1 MCRRNMQKGQYLEAI
16 LRSPKTVFT
25 IKDVALLWGESN
37 TQAIRTRL
45 SYYVRRGKLYR
56 VRAGIYVKDKRYNKL
71 ELATRIF
78 TPAYV
83 SFETI
88 LAQDGLIFQFY
99 THISVA
105 SYLTR
110 DIEVDG
116 QRYSFKRIK
125 MPILTTS
132 PGVENRDE
140 ISVATKERAF
150 LDTLYLYGDYH
161 FDNLN
166 GLDWSKVFEILPIY
180 QNQRMTS
187 QVHRIHKQ
195 VNQSNEQQ

>member
-1 MCRRNMQKGQYLEAI
+1 
-16 LRSPKTVFT
+16 
-25 IKDVALLWGESN
+25 
-37 TQAIRTRL
+37 
-45 SYYVRRGKLYR
+45 
-56 VRAGIYVKDKRYNKL
+56 
-71 ELATRIF
+71 
-78 TPAYV
+78 
-83 SFETI
+83 
-88 LAQDGLIFQFY
+88 
-99 THISVA
+99 
-105 SYLTR
+105 
-110 DIEVDG
+110 
-116 QRYSFKRIK
+116 

-150 LDTLYLYGDYH
+150 LDMLYLYGDYH

-166 GLDWSKVFEILPIY
+166 GLDWSKVYEILPIY